1 MATKFPPKSL
11 AACQE
16 ARVALR
22 SPLGLI
28 QVSGCA
34 AGVHEVKLRADRA
47 PPPVRDASPLECQL
61 QAAPGEVPE
70 PLKLCVAWLVAYFSE
85 PGKVGELP
93 LPPFHHPVF
102 EKDSFTR
109 QVLLALSS
117 QVRFGDSVSYK
128 QLAGL
133 AGNEKAARAV
143 GGAMRSNP
151 APLLIPCH
159 RVVCSNGAPGAY
171 MGGKGNHLKEWLL
184 GRERLLRAEV
194 PSNKVPGMQRA

>member
-1 MATKFPPKSL
+1 MATKFRPKSL

-16 ARVALR
+16 SHVALW
-22 SPLGLI
+22 SPLGPI
-28 QVSGCA
+28 QLSGCT
-34 AGVHEVKLRADRA
+34 AGVHEVKLQADAA
-47 PPPVRDASPLECQL
+47 PEPVRDASPLECKV
-61 QAAPGEVPE
+61 QASPGEVPE
-70 PLKLCVAWLVAYFSE
+70 PLKLCTAWLVAYFSD
-85 PGKVGELP
+85 PGKVVELP
-93 LPPFHHPVF
+93 MPPFHHPVF
-102 EKDSFTR
+102 EKNSFTR
-109 QVLLALSS
+109 HVLLTLSS
-117 QVRFGDSVSYK
+117 QVKFGDSVSYK
-128 QLAGL
+128 QLACL

-159 RVVCSNGAPGAY
+159 RVVCSNGELGPY

>member
-1 MATKFPPKSL
+1 MAL
-11 AACQE
+11 E
-16 ARVALR
+16 

-28 QVSGCA
+28 QISGCK
-34 AGVHEVKLRADRA
+34 AGVHEVNLQPEAA
-47 PPPVRDASPLECQL
+47 PGPVRDASPLECKV
-61 QAAPGEVPE
+61 QAGPGEVPE
-70 PLKLCVAWLVAYFSE
+70 PLKLCTAWVVAYFSD

-117 QVRFGDSVSYK
+117 QVKFGDSVSYK
-128 QLAGL
+128 QLARL

-159 RVVCSNGAPGAY
+159 RVVCSNGELGAY
-171 MGGKGNHLKEWLL
+171 MCGKGNHLKEWLL
-184 GRERLLRAEV
+184 GRERLLRAEMQ
-194 PSNKVPGMQRA
+194 SNKVPGMQRA